1 MLYLLIDKELNT
13 IIDFSY
19 EIRSLQ
25 LKEKVLINK
34 SFAPINLDIIEVKE
48 ENKFTSKEYYQL
60 VEVCKCDMRYP
71 NKITEE
77 RIVANFP
84 LNDYGKNL
92 AKAVKNYLTII
103 TVSTMS
109 FRIDVIKKGDDH
121 CKNCPYNRQT
131 L

>member
-48 ENKFTSKEYYQL
+48 ENKFT
-60 VEVCKCDMRYP
+60 
-71 NKITEE
+71 
-77 RIVANFP
+77 
-84 LNDYGKNL
+84 
-92 AKAVKNYLTII
+92 
-103 TVSTMS
+103 
-109 FRIDVIKKGDDH
+109 
-121 CKNCPYNRQT
+121 
-131 L
+131 

>member
-1 MLYLLIDKELNT
+1 MLYLLIDKELNN

-25 LKEKVLINK
+25 LKERVLINK

-48 ENKFTSKEYYQL
+48 ENKFTPKEYYQL

-109 FRIDVIKKGDDH
+109 FRIDVIRKGDDL

>member
-1 MLYLLIDKELNT
+1 MLYLLIDKELNN

-19 EIRSLQ
+19 EIKSLQ
-25 LKEKVLINK
+25 LKERVLINK

-48 ENKFTSKEYYQL
+48 ENKFTFKEYYQL

-109 FRIDVIKKGDDH
+109 FRIDVIKKVED
-121 CKNCPYNRQT
+121 NRFF
-131 L
+131 LNILDLI